1 MVEKPAAGASR
12 HLPYSPNGHPL
23 FNAARRRVYASA
35 SNDAAIS
42 ASDFGYFDPAEP
54 FAEVAGNLPHRRQEG
69 VTYFVTF
76 RLADSLPQAKLAQ
89 WQREREDWVR
99 SHPEPWDSSSRSAYH
114 RLFTARIEAWF
125 DAGYG
130 ACILARPGVRAEIV
144 RALQHFDGQ
153 RYWLDSWIVVPNHV
167 HVLVT
172 PSPDDMLSDILH
184 SWKSYSAH
192 ALKALSPGRCRRLW
206 QKESFDHIV
215 RSADHLQRFREYIA
229 RNPIGLE
236 ADRYTLQDARPS

>member
-1 MVEKPAAGASR
+1 MSENHADPASR
-12 HLPYSPNGHPL
+12 RIQG
-23 FNAARRRVYASA
+23 RVHTPRV
-35 SNDAAIS
+35 NDAARGRVYESQSGNPTIS

-54 FAEVAGNLPHRRQEG
+54 FAEFAGNLPHWRQEG

-89 WQREREDWVR
+89 WQREREEWVR
-99 SHPEPWDSSSRSAYH
+99 SHPEPWSDSTRVAYH
-114 RLFTARIEAWF
+114 RQFTARIEKWI

-130 ACILARPGVRAEIV
+130 ACILTRPDVRDEIV

-153 RYWLDSWIVVPNHV
+153 RYWLDSWIVMPNHV
-167 HVLVT
+167 HAIVT
-172 PSPDDMLSDILH
+172 PLPDNMLSDILH

-236 ADRYTLQDARPS
+236 AHRYTLRDARLP